1 MSKSKSVEQKPDSQ
15 QIKSKSGVTAQFFT
29 ATVALVTELLG
40 IREAKDKEKGYTVNG
55 PDGQKRYVM
64 DKNKSNRPFSLSL
77 AKTYAE
83 QLLRG
88 EWAGGWNSPSSTGN
102 GETFVIDK
110 KGNVVSMAH
119 RGFGLFIAEME
130 RLRLNK
136 IGADAKIEELGCT
149 KEIVIHDCLV
159 VQEVDPAA
167 ADTNDT
173 GKARSLGDVLFRR
186 GEFDS
191 KDYTESD
198 LKGLATALSVAVRH
212 VWLRT
217 NGYTVKGGPKL
228 YHSEAVDFLSKHPLL
243 KAATVFVYEENKGD
257 KDNKRPIDRF
267 GFSLGYA
274 AAHLYLA
281 AFRDIKPEGYHDGS
295 RDMTRRPSVPHWD
308 AAEKFWQDFAQVA
321 NVGKAGTAP
330 IIWETLKVLGDHKD
344 AKQILD
350 RDGLCTVVTRAMSA
364 FLDDPEQSYTTNKL
378 RAGLVN
384 TKNDPEFVAD
394 FARFGGLDQDRTV
407 LDELGYTQDAS
418 ALGVVSRTSTDKWK
432 VGDTCWVE
440 QAEEGRE
447 TIAWFGEIKS
457 LSDAGEKASVFSI
470 EDEAEYDCYV
480 SWLRIDEPEVV
491 EPEVEEVPPTDEAEL
506 TPAD

>member
-1 MSKSKSVEQKPDSQ
+1 MSKKKPKLTVE
-15 QIKSKSGVTAQFFT
+15 IITLTAVK
-29 ATVALVTELLG
+29 AAEIVGL
-40 IREAKDKEKGYTVNG
+40 REAKDKEKGIVIAG
-55 PDGQKRYVM
+55 PGGAKRYVLE
-64 DKNKSNRPFSLSL
+64 NNVSNRPFSLSL
-77 AKTYAE
+77 AKQYAE
-83 QLLRG
+83 QMLRG
-88 EWAGGWNSPSSTGN
+88 EWAGSWNSPSETGN
-102 GETFVIDK
+102 GESFVVDCNGRIA
-110 KGNVVSMAH
+110 SCAH
-119 RGFGLFIAEME
+119 RCVALFIAEQE
-130 RLRLNK
+130 RLRLVA
-136 IGADAKIEELGCT
+136 IGADAKIEELGCK
-149 KEIVIHDCLV
+149 KEIVIPDCILV
-159 VQEVDPAA
+159 TGVDSLA

-173 GKARSLGDVLFRR
+173 GKSRSLGDVLFRR
-186 GEFDS
+186 GEFDN

-198 LKGLATALSVAVRH
+198 LKALATALSVAVRH
-212 VWLRT
+212 VWLRS

-228 YHSEAVDFLSKHPLL
+228 YHAEAVDFLSKHPLL

-418 ALGVVSRTSTDKWK
+418 ALGIVSRTSTDKWK

-440 QAEEGRE
+440 QAEKGRE

-457 LSDAGEKASVFSI
+457 LSDDGEKASVFSI

-480 SWLRIDEPEVV
+480 SWLRIDEPEVA
-491 EPEVEEVPPTDEAEL
+491 EPEVEEVPPVDDEAEL